1 MFHHELHADGTS
13 SPLVSDPDEF
23 LATLRKSQV
32 FQVLGAT
39 NSKPGLRTDGRPGQ
53 RDRVVSARS
62 GRPGLRADRRHR
74 LLVVPGSYPQ
84 HTQAIISDF
93 TGRHDVDLRV
103 LDPKGRDPRPRRE
116 QTLALIA
123 DRLSDATGRPHGTI
137 SERNASQLAWADTI
151 FVGWC
156 DNAAMWATIH
166 APPHARLVDR
176 IHSIDALS
184 AHPHMIDWSR
194 VSDVIFVADH
204 VRELVQRAVPAIAN
218 GPNIHVLPNA
228 MTLDPFGKR
237 KRSGANRTIALIGWA
252 QRVKD
257 PIWALEVLARLRVHD
272 PDWKLL
278 LLGSDFKTRSH
289 LSELRYRDRFRA
301 RAQHDDV
308 RDGITYAGYC
318 RDLPEALRAAG
329 FILSASRREAFP
341 VGSTEGAA
349 SAAAPVIRN
358 WPMYTAYD
366 APHRIYPSDWT
377 VESPDD
383 ATNRILTYAEPQI
396 QAEAGATQHAGSS
409 SSTSTG
415 PPSPRATSASSL
427 ALSSS
432 LLPRCHY
439 GRIHSPL
446 GLALHRH
453 RVLGMVLDGVCVIC
467 RAVWAASCGW
477 PDLAFI
483 GESLPGPCG
492 HVALVGQAFT
502 GVCLGVAS
510 VGQALKSVWRSGPA
524 VQLERLK
531 PIYPAG
537 TLGTLGTPPR
547 GELLAQEVCLV
558 AQAPGGIAKCAGL
571 PAQFDRV
578 ATNALGGGLQRVD
591 SEDHRNWLPWSYGRP
606 RSRPV
611 SLSGVAGANA
621 WRRYPVGPVVW
632 TRDASADDCGLGT
645 GLQRR
650 PPGCDPAWLR

>member
-1 MFHHELHADGTS
+1 
-13 SPLVSDPDEF
+13 
-23 LATLRKSQV
+23 
-32 FQVLGAT
+32 
-39 NSKPGLRTDGRPGQ
+39 
-53 RDRVVSARS
+53 
-62 GRPGLRADRRHR
+62 
-74 LLVVPGSYPQ
+74 
-84 HTQAIISDF
+84 
-93 TGRHDVDLRV
+93 
-103 LDPKGRDPRPRRE
+103 
-116 QTLALIA
+116 
-123 DRLSDATGRPHGTI
+123 
-137 SERNASQLAWADTI
+137 
-151 FVGWC
+151 
-156 DNAAMWATIH
+156 
-166 APPHARLVDR
+166 
-176 IHSIDALS
+176 
-184 AHPHMIDWSR
+184 
-194 VSDVIFVADH
+194 
-204 VRELVQRAVPAIAN
+204 
-218 GPNIHVLPNA
+218 

-591 SEDHRNWLPWSYGRP
+591 SRITGTGCHGPTVDLAAVRFRSAASPGLMLGGGIRWGLSCGPGTPPPTTAGWGPDCNGDLQAATRRGYGDTGRGRQEGAVFGDWSSFSSRRSISALRIGSANLSLRLAVCVCAPAGRGCKPAPSSAPAPLPRQRGVGSRDVQGSASGPGTIPQEAVFRLTLLHGQP
-606 RSRPV
+606 RRAAIEAIPEQ
-611 SLSGVAGANA
+611 A
-621 WRRYPVGPVVW
+621 WRAALDGDGEPRDGAQVSCRVFAVHRVGIS
-632 TRDASADDCGLGT
+632 R
-645 GLQRR
+645 
-650 PPGCDPAWLR
+650 